1 MKKAGSF
8 LDGCKVF
15 LSGFSEPE
23 QMQLARVL
31 EYSGG
36 VRLTKLVE
44 SVTHCVHSVGTNTV
58 VPDTS
63 KLLEQLDLSPHMFSI
78 QWMVE
83 SMLLTHIQRG
93 REEESSFAVVYLVR
107 YFDSF
112 ALFG

>member
-1 MKKAGSF
+1 MNRLDRFFVKPPSSVNEDSNGDVEAREDGNEVVCKTTADWLAELELSKVKKAGSF

-44 SVTHCVHSVGTNTV
+44 SVTHCVHSFG
-58 VPDTS
+58 
-63 KLLEQLDLSPHMFSI
+63 
-78 QWMVE
+78 W
-83 SMLLTHIQRG
+83 
-93 REEESSFAVVYLVR
+93 EEA
-107 YFDSF
+107 
-112 ALFG
+112 